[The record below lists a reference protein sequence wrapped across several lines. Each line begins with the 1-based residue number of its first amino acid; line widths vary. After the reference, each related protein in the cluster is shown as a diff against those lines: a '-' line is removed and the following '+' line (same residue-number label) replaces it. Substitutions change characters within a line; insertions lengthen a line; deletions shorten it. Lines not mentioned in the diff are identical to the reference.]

1 MLLNT
6 MGGYHHEVH
15 SYLQR
20 FHTGYTALRG
30 AGKAQSVIGL
40 EALHGAS
47 GRDKLSPPFRI
58 QKRNAVQPL
67 HPLIRQRLAADVN
80 PGQVNVAHAFIRKAL
95 GSDVVP
101 IHPQPV
107 IRTLVNL
114 RDWDSPFQHPMQPF
128 ALWNGDAQITGQ
140 YKGVGYHL
148 VRIQRF
154 PVGPPRARDGRRSGL
169 MRFVHIRS
177 SNEKEQ
183 PGFFPHC
190 S

>member
-1 MLLNT
+1 M
-6 MGGYHHEVH
+6 
-15 SYLQR
+15 
-20 FHTGYTALRG
+20 
-30 AGKAQSVIGL
+30 
-40 EALHGAS
+40 
-47 GRDKLSPPFRI
+47 
-58 QKRNAVQPL
+58 
-67 HPLIRQRLAADVN
+67 N
-80 PGQVNVAHAFIRKAL
+80 PGQVNVPDAFIRKAL
-95 GSDVVP
+95 DCDVVP

-114 RDWDSPFQHPMQPF
+114 RDWDSPLQHPIQPF
-128 ALWNGDAQITGQ
+128 ALWNRDTQIFCQ
-140 YKGVGYHL
+140 CNRIYDHL

-183 PGFFPHC
+183 SGFFPHC